1 MGRRVAVRVPATTA
15 NLGPGFDAL
24 GMALKLYNTVELEET
39 GGSGFHIEVTGE
51 GEDLLPRDADN
62 LVARTIEKVFRRVNS
77 SLQGWRVRLD
87 NKIPLQRGLGSSAA
101 AIVGGL
107 LAANAVAGS
116 PFSREELLAQ
126 AIEIEGHPDNV
137 AAALLGGIVAV
148 AEQDG
153 KYYYTNFTP
162 PQELVIYAVIPNFTL
177 STKAARGVLPE
188 LVPMKDVVFNLGR
201 VALLTSALKDGD
213 WDLLTVALKDRIHQ
227 PYRSR
232 LIPGMTEAFEAA
244 EKAGAY
250 GAVLS
255 GAGPTLIAFGPPGL
269 EIGEAMG
276 RVLRAYGIET
286 EIRKLEPTS
295 QGAYIIE

>member
-39 GGSGFHIEVTGE
+39 GGSGFQIEITGE
-51 GEDLLPRDADN
+51 GEDLLPRDEGN
-62 LVARTIEKVFRRVNS
+62 LVARAVDKLFHKVNY
-77 SLQGWRVRLD
+77 SLQGWKVRLE
-87 NKIPLQRGLGSSAA
+87 NKIPLQRGLGSSAS

-116 PFSREELLAQ
+116 PFSQRELLAQ

-153 KYYYTNFTP
+153 NYFYTSFTP
-162 PQELVIYAVIPNFTL
+162 PKELVIYAVIPNFTL
-177 STKAARGVLPE
+177 STKAARSVLPQ

-201 VALLTSALKDGD
+201 VALLISILKEGN

-244 EKAGAY
+244 EQAGAY

-276 RVLRAYGIET
+276 RVLRTYGIEA
-286 EIRKLEPTS
+286 EARKLEPS
-295 QGAYIIE
+295 LRGAYIIE

>member
-39 GGSGFHIEVTGE
+39 GGSGFQIEITGE
-51 GEDLLPRDADN
+51 GEDLLPRGAGN
-62 LVARTIEKVFRRVNS
+62 LVARAIDKLFHKVNY
-77 SLQGWRVRLD
+77 SLQGWKVRLE
-87 NKIPLQRGLGSSAA
+87 NKIPLQRGLGSSAS

-116 PFSREELLAQ
+116 PFSQRELLAQ

-153 KYYYTNFTP
+153 NYFYTNFTP
-162 PQELVIYAVIPNFTL
+162 PKELVIYAVIPNFTL
-177 STKAARGVLPE
+177 STKAARSVLPE

-201 VALLTSALKDGD
+201 VALLTSILKEGN

-244 EKAGAY
+244 EQAGAY

-276 RVLRAYGIET
+276 RVLRTYGIEA
-286 EIRKLEPTS
+286 EIRELEPS
-295 QGAYIIE
+295 LQGAYIIK